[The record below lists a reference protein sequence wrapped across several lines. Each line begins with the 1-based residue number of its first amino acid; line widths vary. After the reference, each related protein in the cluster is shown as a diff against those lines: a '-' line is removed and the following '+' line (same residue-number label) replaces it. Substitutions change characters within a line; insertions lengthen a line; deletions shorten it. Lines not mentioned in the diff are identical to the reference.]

1 MRSTSIGCLARK
13 NKNYGP
19 THEALRQQVSKNVN
33 GQRGGLTG
41 PVLTPREIMVIGF
54 AWACLLGFMAF
65 AVIGTIAVL

>member
-1 MRSTSIGCLARK
+1 MSRK
-13 NKNYGP
+13 NKNYAP
-19 THEALRQQVSKNVN
+19 LHDDLRQQVSKNVN

-41 PVLTPREIMVIGF
+41 PVLIGF